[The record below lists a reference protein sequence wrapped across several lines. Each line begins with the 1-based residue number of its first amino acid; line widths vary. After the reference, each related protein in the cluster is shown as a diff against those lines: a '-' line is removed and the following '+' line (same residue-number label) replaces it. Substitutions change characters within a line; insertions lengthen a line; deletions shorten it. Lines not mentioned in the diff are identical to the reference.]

1 MADAPSGDG
10 TYAERRELDALRR
23 RAYGPD
29 ADILDDAI
37 ALARLREL
45 EDGIRRQRLDI
56 EPADLN
62 TPAVQSMGS
71 PERTSRWS
79 LKVIGGT
86 MVTAVLVGATAWGA
100 NHEEP
105 TGEAAVGHAEG
116 AADADTRP
124 EVDGRRSLDDLR
136 EEVTS
141 LPGTEAVANRMI
153 RGQLRPYGI
162 LFGRIVAA
170 GRTVDD
176 EFCMI
181 IADLPES
188 SITCIPVEKE
198 KADPVSVTLPAWL
211 SDSDSDLFT
220 GLGPLVSYT
229 LMPGGE
235 IVAAPAE

>member
-1 MADAPSGDG
+1 MVADAPSGDG
-10 TYAERRELDALRR
+10 THAERSELDALRR

-45 EDGIRRQRLDI
+45 EDGIRGRRLDI
-56 EPADLN
+56 EPAVLN
-62 TPAVQSMGS
+62 APAVQSMGA
-71 PERTSRWS
+71 PARTSRWN
-79 LKVIGGT
+79 LKVVGGT
-86 MVTAVLVGATAWGA
+86 MVTAVLLGAIAWGTQ
-100 NHEEP
+100 EEP
-105 TGEAAVGHAEG
+105 TGEAPEG
-116 AADADTRP
+116 RTDTAAGADTRR
-124 EVDGRRSLDDLR
+124 EVDGQRYVDDLR
-136 EEVTS
+136 AEVAA
-141 LPGTEAVANRMI
+141 LPGTEAIANRMI
-153 RGQLRPYGI
+153 RSQLRPYGI

-181 IADLPES
+181 IADLPAS

-211 SDSDSDLFT
+211 SDSESDLFT